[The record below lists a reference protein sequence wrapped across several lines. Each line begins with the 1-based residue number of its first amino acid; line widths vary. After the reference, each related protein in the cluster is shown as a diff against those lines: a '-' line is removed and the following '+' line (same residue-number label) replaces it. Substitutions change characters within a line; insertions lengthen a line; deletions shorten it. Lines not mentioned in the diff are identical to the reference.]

1 MMNLKKGFDWAI
13 KWSLV
18 KGINIF
24 HCFISLIYL
33 VFEYL
38 FVFKRFSTYQVIHYT
53 RFQNIRT

>member
-33 VFEYL
+33 VFEYYL
-38 FVFKRFSTYQVIHYT
+38 FLKVFLPIKLYIILDFKI
-53 RFQNIRT
+53 